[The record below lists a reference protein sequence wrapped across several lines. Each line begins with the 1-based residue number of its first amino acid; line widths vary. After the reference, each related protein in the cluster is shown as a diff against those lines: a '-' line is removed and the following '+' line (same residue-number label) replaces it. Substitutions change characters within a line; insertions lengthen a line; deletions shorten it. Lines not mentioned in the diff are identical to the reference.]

1 VSRDV
6 ANLPSKK
13 AVTQRVVVKWAAD
26 IVRGAAAEA
35 LLTPAFRAYC

>member
-1 VSRDV
+1 MPRVRLIVDDE
-6 ANLPSKK
+6 LLTK
-13 AVTQRVVVKWAAD
+13 RVVAKWAAD